1 MVNRNV
7 QQNLSKR
14 YGEMFNLQEQ
24 LATGKRLRKPSDD
37 PIDVSNTLKLRTKQT
52 QLKQYKRNIEDGLAI
67 MGVASSAMNS
77 MNEILHRMRELAV
90 QAANDTNTTAD
101 RQYIQQE
108 VDQLSRQMLSV
119 VNTQFKG
126 DYLFNGTQSKVPPY
140 EIKASVAELTN
151 YLQSTMATYGGDYI
165 KDYKIDNSRDT
176 YVYLDYQNQ
185 PLLEVGDKIQMRWGD
200 TTVSPVTPDTD
211 TAAINFLPDSL
222 VLSPDDFTSQAD
234 YDDYVDA
241 NGARLMDT
249 IYIDINGDSVRDAD
263 EVFRRYNGIDDP
275 EDPNYISDPDYVID
289 YRTGEVTVL
298 STKFRDALNL
308 TPFDPLNT
316 VVTVPSAN
324 SIPTSSQNFD
334 FKYSTTNTVQIIG
347 GNTGAPIEN
356 LFPGS
361 VKIKI
366 GGKEYLEGFGEYN
379 PGYYDKDGVF
389 QKGDDYNVYDY
400 SVDYKTGKITIYN
413 LELLNDMRPP
423 VPIDGQFKYDYR
435 ANPNSQY
442 YDPRMDRNSGYI
454 DPNGNTWTTTNF
466 DNYIAAHNNSTQY
479 RLGQFELTFDYLER
493 GVNIYGEKVASHGE
507 IYRAVEEGIKVKINI
522 GVDELLRDKWTG
534 NEMIGVMMR
543 YSEALHT
550 DSREGIQNAITELTT
565 MYDAVLNS
573 QSKMGATIY
582 RLELTQTRN
591 EEQTVEVQTQQ
602 TSLEDADLADVIS
615 RMMLAQN
622 VYNAALQAAMR
633 VIQPSLANF
642 M

>member
-1 MVNRNV
+1 MRVTTAMVNHNV
-7 QQNLSKR
+7 QRNLSKR

-37 PIDVSNTLKLRTKQT
+37 PIDVSNALKLRTKQT
-52 QLKQYKRNIEDGLAI
+52 QNSQYKRNIEDGLAI
-67 MGVASSAMNS
+67 MGIASSAMNS
-77 MNEILHRMRELAV
+77 MNEMLHRMRELAV
-90 QAANDTNTTAD
+90 QAANDTNATAD

-119 VNTQFKG
+119 INTQFKG
-126 DYLFNGTQSKVPPY
+126 DYIFNGTQSKIPPY
-140 EIKASVAELTN
+140 EIKASKAELTN
-151 YLQSTMATYGGDYI
+151 YLQSTMATYGAGSNGVSYI
-165 KDYKIDNSRDT
+165 KSYEIDNSRND

-185 PLLEVGDKIQMRWGD
+185 PALEVGDKIQMKWHIDGS
-200 TTVSPVTPDTD
+200 TEPAPD
-211 TAAINFLPDSL
+211 AVNFLPDSL
-222 VLSPDDFTSQAD
+222 DLG
-234 YDDYVDA
+234 
-241 NGARLMDT
+241 NGNRLMDT
-249 IYIDINGDSVRDAD
+249 IDIGGDT
-263 EVFRRYNGIDDP
+263 FRRYNGIDDP
-275 EDPNYISDPDYVID
+275 DDPNYISDPDYAID
-289 YRTGEVTVL
+289 YRTGEITVL
-298 STKFRDALNL
+298 STKFRDALHNEFGSP
-308 TPFDPLNT
+308 TP
-316 VVTVPSAN
+316 VVAIPSAN
-324 SIPTSSQNFD
+324 DAALLSPPVGIN

-361 VKIKI
+361 LKIKI

-400 SVDYKTGKITIYN
+400 SVDYQTGKITIYN
-413 LELLNDMRPP
+413 LELLNDMRAP

-435 ANPNSQY
+435 VNPKSQY
-442 YDPRMDRNSGYI
+442 YDPRMDAASGYI
-454 DPNGNTWTTTNF
+454 DPNGYAWTPADYN
-466 DNYIAAHNNSTQY
+466 NYIANHNESTQY
-479 RLGQFELTFDYLER
+479 RHGQFELTFEYLER
-493 GVNIYGEKVASHGE
+493 GVNIYGDKVASHGE
-507 IYRAVEEGIKVKINI
+507 IYRAIEEGIKININI

-534 NEMIGVMMR
+534 NEMIGVMFR

-550 DSREGIQNAITELTT
+550 DDRDGIQTAITELTT

-573 QSKMGATIY
+573 QSQMGARIY

-591 EEQTVEVQTQQ
+591 EEQSVEVGMQL

-615 RMMLAQN
+615 KMMLAQN